1 MVLTR
6 TCMFLVNNSRSDPGG
21 EGYWNVLR
29 LERWLI
35 VEGTGLLTG
44 E

>member
-1 MVLTR
+1 MQIQMRARMALTR
-6 TCMFLVNNSRSDPGG
+6 TGMFLVNNPRSDPGR

-35 VEGTGLLTG
+35 VK
-44 E
+44 